1 MKKILLFAAILLSSL
16 SANGQFEQGTKY
28 IGGNVTGLGLSY
40 SKATDFQFGLGAEAG
55 YFIGDG
61 WMLKGNFSYE
71 HQKGINNLNIG
82 AGARYYFLQ
91 NGIFLGAGLEYDHY
105 IKSDN
110 SFGMPIEI
118 GYCFYLNHHVA
129 LEPSVFYK
137 MSFND
142 FADRSKVGLRLGIG
156 YFF

>member
-1 MKKILLFAAILLSSL
+1 MKKILLLAAVLLTTL
-16 SANGQFEQGTKY
+16 SANAQFEQGTKY
-28 IGGNVTGLGLSY
+28 AGLNFTGLGLSY
-40 SKATDFQFGLGAEAG
+40 SQATDFQFGIGAEGG
-55 YFIGDG
+55 YFIADS
-61 WMLKGNFSYE
+61 WMLKGNLSYD
-71 HQKGINNLNIG
+71 HMKDVNNLTIG

-110 SFGMPIEI
+110 SFGMPVEV
-118 GYCFYLNHHVA
+118 GYCYYLNHHLA
-129 LEPSVFYK
+129 LEPSVYYK

-142 FADRSKVGLRLGIG
+142 FTDRSKVGLRLGIG